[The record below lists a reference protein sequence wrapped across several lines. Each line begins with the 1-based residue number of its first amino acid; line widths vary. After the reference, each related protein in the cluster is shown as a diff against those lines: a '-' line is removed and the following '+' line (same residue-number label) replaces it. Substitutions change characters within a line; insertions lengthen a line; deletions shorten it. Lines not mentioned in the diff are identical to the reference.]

1 MILMTNDQ
9 MKALLSAMLN
19 GLLEDSELTRR
30 DMSDILE
37 DLWDE
42 FRY

>member
-1 MILMTNDQ
+1 MILTTNDQ
-9 MKALLSAMLN
+9 MKAILSAMLN
-19 GLLEDSELTRR
+19 GLLEDSEFTRR

>member
-9 MKALLSAMLN
+9 MKATLSAMLN
-19 GLLEDSELTRR
+19 GFLEDAELTRK
-30 DMSDILE
+30 DMCDILE
-37 DLWDE
+37 DLADE

>member
-9 MKALLSAMLN
+9 LKAILSAMLN
-19 GLLEDSELTRR
+19 GLLEDSEFTRR

>member
-9 MKALLSAMLN
+9 TKALLSAMLN
-19 GLLEDSELTRR
+19 GLLEDSELTRK
-30 DMSDILE
+30 DMCYILE
-37 DLWDE
+37 DLADE

>member
-19 GLLEDSELTRR
+19 GLLEDSEFTRR

-37 DLWDE
+37 DLWNE

>member
-9 MKALLSAMLN
+9 MKAILSAMLN
-19 GLLEDSELTRR
+19 GLLEDSEFTRR

>member
-9 MKALLSAMLN
+9 MEEILSAMLN
-19 GLLEDSELTRR
+19 GLVEDSEFRR
-30 DMSDILE
+30 EDMREILE
-37 DLWDE
+37 DFADE

>member
-1 MILMTNDQ
+1 MIFMTNDQ

-19 GLLEDSELTRR
+19 GLLEDSEFTRR

-37 DLWDE
+37 DIADE

>member
-1 MILMTNDQ
+1 MVLMTNDK

-19 GLLEDSELTRR
+19 GLLEDSEFTRK
-30 DMSDILE
+30 DMCDILE
-37 DLWDE
+37 DLADE

>member
-1 MILMTNDQ
+1 MVLITNDQ
-9 MKALLSAMLN
+9 MKAILSAMLN
-19 GLLEDSELTRR
+19 GLLEDAELTRR

-37 DLWDE
+37 DLADE

>member
-1 MILMTNDQ
+1 MIITTNDQ
-9 MKALLSAMLN
+9 MKAILSAMLN
-19 GLLEDSELTRR
+19 GLLEDSEFTRR

>member
-19 GLLEDSELTRR
+19 GLLEDSELTRK
-30 DMSDILE
+30 DMCCILE
-37 DLWDE
+37 DLADE

>member
-19 GLLEDSELTRR
+19 GLLEDSEFTHK
-30 DMSDILE
+30 DMCNILE
-37 DLWDE
+37 DLADE

>member
-1 MILMTNDQ
+1 MIITTKDQ
-9 MKALLSAMLN
+9 MKAILSAMLN
-19 GLLEDSELTRR
+19 GLLEDSEFTRR

>member
-9 MKALLSAMLN
+9 TEEILSAMLN
-19 GLLEDSELTRR
+19 GLLEDSEFTRK
-30 DMSDILE
+30 DMCDILE
-37 DLWDE
+37 DLADE

>member
-19 GLLEDSELTRR
+19 GLLEDSKFTRR